1 MRVHAGILLAAA
13 SLGSLA
19 VDASGCGSSA
29 DDDPAS
35 DPADGGRRT
44 DALAD
49 DAGDVGANDGGL
61 GGDGAPSTA
70 CVPVDVTTPL
80 AIGSAG
86 AADEYA
92 LAIEAEASSATAWKQ
107 KGNEAVVLDVLRGA
121 AASPVFIGH
130 LVLHQGKDRF
140 VYTMQAGALAAGE
153 QLFVRVSNRTAT
165 NASPSACIGKS
176 ILTPASALGAAG
188 EGLKN
193 APVFKWPLAKRFDD
207 LPVVLGWSKG
217 GKSYQAVYTNENGG
231 TVALCGGGADGMLA
245 EIARWGRGADIEG
258 AYSYG
263 GASPQWERCD
273 GTVASTPGSPRM
285 ESAHPVLYYGDG
297 HNRLFESRGGYGQT
311 CGTDGD
317 KKADGDLQGWNVQN
331 PGNEASKDDA
341 FALTVRPLPVD
352 LDALGYRNA
361 TTGGSGR
368 REALIDTYAPW
379 LYRITS
385 DEIAREGKIDGTKCL
400 AMDRYLYVDVRAADV
415 GGRGDRTCGGPL
427 GVSGGF
433 VLRAKSKDGTV
444 SDGPQMTADYFG
456 GGVSNWKRIAVPLDK
471 AYVGTDIKQLIF
483 DAYDNDGIY
492 LLEIGDA
499 FIPQPSGTNGATLD
513 YVRKGA
519 PKNIDVYVDDGNSGC
534 VNGFATGGPP
544 ADAGYPCVGG
554 AYTLTP

>member
-1 MRVHAGILLAAA
+1 
-13 SLGSLA
+13 
-19 VDASGCGSSA
+19 
-29 DDDPAS
+29 
-35 DPADGGRRT
+35 
-44 DALAD
+44 
-49 DAGDVGANDGGL
+49 
-61 GGDGAPSTA
+61 
-70 CVPVDVTTPL
+70 
-80 AIGSAG
+80 
-86 AADEYA
+86 
-92 LAIEAEASSATAWKQ
+92 
-107 KGNEAVVLDVLRGA
+107 
-121 AASPVFIGH
+121 
-130 LVLHQGKDRF
+130 
-140 VYTMQAGALAAGE
+140 MQTGALAAGE

-165 NASPSACIGKS
+165 NATPSACIGKTT
-176 ILTPASALGAAG
+176 LTPSSALGAAG

-193 APVFKWPLAKRFDD
+193 APVFKWPLGKRFDD

-217 GKSYQAVYTNENGG
+217 GKSYQAVYSNENGG

-273 GTVASTPGSPRM
+273 GTVANAPGAPRM
-285 ESAHPVLYYGDG
+285 ESAHPILYYGDG

-317 KKADGDLQGWNVQN
+317 KKADGDLTGWNVQN

-352 LDALGYRNA
+352 LDALGYR
-361 TTGGSGR
+361 TLGSGR

-379 LYRITS
+379 HYRITS

-400 AMDRYLYVDVRAADV
+400 AMDRYLFVDVRASDV
-415 GGRGDRTCGGPL
+415 GGRGDRTCAGPL

-456 GGVSNWKRIAVPLDK
+456 SGVSNWKRVAVPLDK
-471 AYVGTDIKQLIF
+471 AYAAADIKQLIF

-492 LLEIGDA
+492 LLEIG
-499 FIPQPSGTNGATLD
+499 
-513 YVRKGA
+513 
-519 PKNIDVYVDDGNSGC
+519 
-534 VNGFATGGPP
+534 
-544 ADAGYPCVGG
+544 
-554 AYTLTP
+554 